1 MGRRG
6 PIPRPDSSETARGRN
21 TFARKG
27 PKLEPAFGL
36 KPPASVSARPAAIR
50 FWKLHA
56 PTLIADCRLRAEH
69 VETFGLVCRLFADIE
84 QLEEQLGQEG
94 WITAT
99 DKGQAISPVARL
111 LREARHDFLAAARD
125 FGLTAASAARLP
137 QDVTDGKE
145 DDEEAALLKRFT
157 GRSA

>member
-6 PIPRPDSSETARGRN
+6 PIPKPDSGRSRDGRN
-21 TFARKG
+21 TFGRKT
-27 PKLEPAFGL
+27 PKPEPAVGL
-36 KPPASVSARPAAIR
+36 KPPASVSARPPALR
-50 FWKLHA
+50 FWSLHA

-99 DKGQAISPVARL
+99 DKGQAASPVARL
-111 LREARHDFLAAARD
+111 LRDARRDFLAAARD
-125 FGLTAASAARLP
+125 FGLTTASAARLP

>member
-27 PKLEPAFGL
+27 PKPEPAVGV
-36 KPPASVSARPAAIR
+36 KPPQSVRDRPAALR
-50 FWKLHA
+50 FWNLHA
-56 PTLIADCRLRAEH
+56 PTLVADCRLRHEH
-69 VETFGLVCRLFADIE
+69 AETFGLVCRLFADVE
-84 QLEEQLGQEG
+84 QLEQQLGQEG

-99 DKGQAISPVARL
+99 DKGQAASPVARL
-111 LREARHDFLAAARD
+111 LRDARRDFLSAARD
-125 FGLTAASAARLP
+125 FGLTTASAARLP
-137 QDVTDGKE
+137 QDVSNGEE
-145 DDEEAALLKRFT
+145 DDEEAALLRRFT